1 MNKILEI
8 YFLRHGETEHNRLK
22 IPQGSEIDTSLNENG
37 IKQSIITAKYLKK
50 FNHVPDIIFSSPMK
64 RSLETAQIIHKELG
78 LKNDIIIENNITE
91 MKSGILRIKKDKIEL
106 KKMEKNNNSDY
117 LNYLNYQ
124 KLEEEFESIIDPIEK
139 VKFLESE
146 RLIKNWELNGI
157 CTFQEAKKICDK
169 IIFMIKN
176 CNQNRILIVSHSMIL
191 FVLIS
196 HIFNIHIEGLAK
208 KYYKNIK
215 NCFISKIIYNREAEN
230 ESKKNFTMITPP
242 NTEHFL
248 SYNYLGN
255 TLLETKEILGKDSTD
270 FIYLVTHENSKF
282 AFKQSENIDNA
293 FIEKHNLKYYDK
305 NDYGTFYSFN

>member
-1 MNKILEI
+1 MNEILEI

-50 FNHVPDIIFSSPMK
+50 FNHMPDIIFSSPMK

-78 LKNDIIIENNITE
+78 LKNDIIIENNLTE
-91 MKSGILRIKKDKIEL
+91 MKSGILRIKKDEIEL

-157 CTFQEAKKICDK
+157 CTFQEAKKTCDQ
-169 IIFMIKN
+169 IITIIKN
-176 CNQNRILIVSHSMIL
+176 CNKNRILIVSHSMIL

-215 NCFISKIIYNREAEN
+215 NCFISKIIYNREGE
-230 ESKKNFTMITPP
+230 NFTMITPP

-255 TLLETKEILGKDSTD
+255 TLLETKEILGKDSTG
-270 FIYLVTHENSKF
+270 FIYLVTNENDKF
-282 AFKQSENIDNA
+282 AFKKSENIDNN
-293 FIEKHNLKYYDK
+293 FIQKHNLQYYDK